1 MGITIS
7 NSQGLWLGFSLRST
21 SQHMWVMGVYIVWVR
36 IECIRNDNLARQNIS
51 QVSCGKALLARHSW
65 KPAVS
70 ILSWTFAFQLCAGHM
85 HHFAGCLFASY
96 PRKHFS
102 LQFALSLHT
111 HSLLHITLTNKSHMK
126 YKVHKIEH
134 NYNKIWHKIKANK
147 MHSCKLQLYNLP
159 LWLFYGKIPK
169 IDSKLKHEFENSGK
183 THSHLI

>member
-1 MGITIS
+1 MCIK
-7 NSQGLWLGFSLRST
+7 NDSL
-21 SQHMWVMGVYIVWVR
+21 
-36 IECIRNDNLARQNIS
+36 AKQN
-51 QVSCGKALLARHSW
+51 VSRVSRRKTLPTRHSW
-65 KPAVS
+65 NTAVS
-70 ILSWTFAFQLCAGHM
+70 ILSWLFAFQSCARHM
-85 HHFAGCLFASY
+85 HHFAGCLLASY

-111 HSLLHITLTNKSHMK
+111 HTLSLSLSLSLSLPLLTLTNKSHMK

-147 MHSCKLQLYNLP
+147 MHSCKLQLYNLS
-159 LWLFYGKIPK
+159 LWLFCGKIPK